1 MNVVAFALR
10 KPFLHHMPP
19 VARCIH
25 HDVARARGRRSF
37 QRGFK
42 SVELVVLLCKREIVN
57 EQNKLQRNTPQF
69 LHNGRD
75 IARLRGV
82 ERARCFGVL
91 SQAHQT
97 GYAFTV
103 DELVRLGRYCHA
115 PRLLQP
121 KSRAD
126 QDMVEQALSLTGMTA
141 LRYHTL
147 TTLSGG
153 ELQRAFLAQLFA
165 QDPPLLIL
173 DEPTN
178 HLDLMY
184 QSQIFQLLRDWLA
197 QGGRAVISV
206 VHDLSL
212 ARAYGSQALLLDRGR
227 VKAWGPAKQTLSRD
241 LLNQVYGLDVYAW
254 MRNMLG
260 QWDDEKP

>member
-1 MNVVAFALR
+1 MLTVRDLTIRYGDLTIVDQ
-10 KPFLHHMPP
+10 
-19 VARCIH
+19 V
-25 HDVARARGRRSF
+25 SF
-37 QRGFK
+37 QVAEGQWLMLAGPNGAGK
-42 SVELVVLLCKREIVN
+42 STIVN
-57 EQNKLQRNTPQF
+57 AIAQGAPYQGSISFQ
-69 LHNGRD
+69 GRD

-212 ARAYGSQALLLDRGR
+212 ARAYGSQGLLLDKGR
-227 VKAWGPAKQTLSRD
+227 LVAAGPVRETLNREQ
-241 LLNQVYGLDVYAW
+241 LRRVYGLDVYQW
-254 MRNMLG
+254 MRQMLQ
-260 QWDDEKP
+260 QWED